1 MKDVRMLTLDHAP
14 RSRSTRIVALI
25 DELGLQDR
33 VQIEPV
39 TVARQDGSGGHDPK
53 NPHPEGKVPLLVHDG
68 AEIWESTAIALYLT
82 ELAPEAGLGRPVGAP
97 DRGTFLSWLAWYG
110 GVLEPVIVFN
120 FAGLDHPVLT
130 ATFRGL
136 PEACNRLVAAL
147 KDRPYLMGDDVTVA
161 DLIIASTFTF
171 APHLMP
177 DNPEIRDW
185 VARCANRP
193 SLTRAAAY
201 DEELLAAMG

>member
-1 MKDVRMLTLDHAP
+1 MLTLYHAP

-25 DELGLQDR
+25 YELGLQDR

-39 TVARQDGSGGHDPK
+39 IVARQDGSGGPDPK
-53 NPHPEGKVPLLVHDG
+53 NPHPEGKVPLLMHDG
-68 AEIWESTAIALYLT
+68 AEVWESTAIALYLS

-110 GVLEPVIVFN
+110 GVLEPVIVFS
-120 FAGLDHPVLT
+120 FAELEHPVLT
-130 ATFRGL
+130 TTFRGL
-136 PEACNRLVAAL
+136 PEACNRLTTAL
-147 KDRPYLMGDDVTVA
+147 KDRPYLMGEDFTVA
-161 DLIIASTFTF
+161 DLIIASTFSF

-177 DNPEIRDW
+177 ENPEIQGW

-193 SLTRAAAY
+193 SMKRAAAY
-201 DEELLAAMG
+201 DAELLAT

>member
-1 MKDVRMLTLDHAP
+1 MLTLYHAP

-25 DELGLQDR
+25 YELGLEDR
-33 VQIEPV
+33 VQIQPV
-39 TVARQDGSGGHDPK
+39 TVTRHDGSGGSDPK

-68 AEIWESTAIALYLT
+68 AEVWESTAIALYLC

-97 DRGTFLSWLAWYG
+97 DRGTVLSWLAWYG
-110 GVLEPVIVFN
+110 GVLEPVIVFS
-120 FAGLDHPVLT
+120 FAELEHPVLKT
-130 ATFRGL
+130 TFRGL

-147 KDRPYLMGDDVTVA
+147 KDRPYLMGEDFTVA
-161 DLIIASTFTF
+161 DLIIASTFSF

-177 DNPEIRDW
+177 ENPEIQGW

-193 SLTRAAAY
+193 SVKRAAAY
-201 DEELLAAMG
+201 DEKLLATMS

>member
-1 MKDVRMLTLDHAP
+1 MLTLYHAP

-25 DELGLQDR
+25 YELGLQDR

-39 TVARQDGSGGHDPK
+39 TLARQDGSGGPDPK
-53 NPHPEGKVPLLVHDG
+53 NPHPEGKVPLLMHDG
-68 AEIWESTAIALYLT
+68 AEVWESTAIALYLS

-110 GVLEPVIVFN
+110 GVLEPVIVFS
-120 FAGLDHPVLT
+120 FAELEHPVLT
-130 ATFRGL
+130 TTFRGL
-136 PEACNRLVAAL
+136 PEACNRLTTAL
-147 KDRPYLMGDDVTVA
+147 KDRPYLMGEDFTVA
-161 DLIIASTFTF
+161 DLIIASTFSF

-177 DNPEIRDW
+177 ENPEIQGW

-193 SLTRAAAY
+193 SMKRAAAY
-201 DEELLAAMG
+201 DAELLAT

>member
-1 MKDVRMLTLDHAP
+1 MLTLYHAP

-25 DELGLQDR
+25 YELGLQDR

-39 TVARQDGSGGHDPK
+39 TVARQDGSGGPDPK
-53 NPHPEGKVPLLVHDG
+53 NPHPEGKVPLLMHDG
-68 AEIWESTAIALYLT
+68 AEVWESTAIVLYLS

-110 GVLEPVIVFN
+110 GVLEPVIVFS
-120 FAGLDHPVLT
+120 FAELEHPVLT
-130 ATFRGL
+130 TTFRGL
-136 PEACNRLVAAL
+136 PEACNRLTTAL
-147 KDRPYLMGDDVTVA
+147 KDRPYLMGEDFTVA
-161 DLIIASTFTF
+161 DLIIASTFSF

-177 DNPEIRDW
+177 ENPEIQGW

-193 SLTRAAAY
+193 SMKRAAAY
-201 DEELLAAMG
+201 DAELLAT